1 MEHDADV
8 VAIGSGTGPGGETVP
23 AVILA
28 VRDECLP
35 IFVSPD
41 QAQSIGMAMEGEP
54 FERPLAHDLLLE
66 LLTEFGGA
74 VNRVRIDDLIDGT
87 FYAKVDVERYDE
99 GRPERFVFDARPS
112 DALAL
117 ATRVDCPIVVTDE
130 VVEEAGQPPE
140 VIGFDVAGPRDVDE
154 PEGIEDRGSEIEP
167 ASGKPPGEEVT
178 DVIGDELD
186 EAAEESDGDGDD
198 ADDGD
203 HGRDDVEGSDDGGSD
218 DGGGDGGGDDGASD
232 GASDGGSDGDGDA
245 NEFED
250 SGVAEGGDGEESVD
264 DEEGGD
270 E

>member
-8 VAIGSGTGPGGETVP
+8 VAIGTGTGPGGETVP

-28 VRDECLP
+28 VREECLP

-41 QAQSIGMAMEGEP
+41 QAQSIGMALEGEP

-99 GRPERFVFDARPS
+99 GRPQRFVFDARPS

-117 ATRVDCPIVVTDE
+117 AARVDCPIVVTDE

-140 VIGFDVAGPRDVDE
+140 TVGFDVAGPRGEDGVENLEGVGSRVESGPGEPAEEDVTDVTDVTGGE
-154 PEGIEDRGSEIEP
+154 ADEP
-167 ASGKPPGEEVT
+167 ASEPS
-178 DVIGDELD
+178 DEQSD
-186 EAAEESDGDGDD
+186 EAPDES
-198 ADDGD
+198 
-203 HGRDDVEGSDDGGSD
+203 S
-218 DGGGDGGGDDGASD
+218 
-232 GASDGGSDGDGDA
+232 
-245 NEFED
+245 
-250 SGVAEGGDGEESVD
+250 
-264 DEEGGD
+264 EEGGD
-270 E
+270 DANESADDDHEESGDAAE

>member
-8 VAIGSGTGPGGETVP
+8 VAIGTGTGPGGETVP

-41 QAQSIGMAMEGEP
+41 QAQSIGMALEGEP

-117 ATRVDCPIVVTDE
+117 AARVDCPIVVTDE

-140 VIGFDVAGPRDVDE
+140 TVGFDVAGPRDE
-154 PEGIEDRGSEIEP
+154 
-167 ASGKPPGEEVT
+167 
-178 DVIGDELD
+178 
-186 EAAEESDGDGDD
+186 
-198 ADDGD
+198 
-203 HGRDDVEGSDDGGSD
+203 
-218 DGGGDGGGDDGASD
+218 DGGGTLEDAGSGVDLVSDEPGSDEPVPDEPTSDHPASD
-232 GASDGGSDGDGDA
+232 EPSDEPPEDGEDA
-245 NEFED
+245 NESAED
-250 SGVAEGGDGEESVD
+250 DGES
-264 DEEGGD
+264 GD
-270 E
+270 ATE

>member
-8 VAIGSGTGPGGETVP
+8 VAIGTGTGPGGETVP

-28 VRDECLP
+28 VREECLP

-41 QAQSIGMAMEGEP
+41 QAQSIGMALEGEP
-54 FERPLAHDLLLE
+54 IERPLAHDLLLE

-117 ATRVDCPIVVTDE
+117 AARVDCPIVVTDE

-140 VIGFDVAGPRDVDE
+140 TVGFDVAGPGGEDGVEDLEDV
-154 PEGIEDRGSEIEP
+154 GSEIEP
-167 ASGKPPGEEVT
+167 ASDEPAFDEPPEEDVT
-178 DVIGDELD
+178 DVVRD
-186 EAAEESDGDGDD
+186 EADEPTDEASDESD
-198 ADDGD
+198 
-203 HGRDDVEGSDDGGSD
+203 E
-218 DGGGDGGGDDGASD
+218 
-232 GASDGGSDGDGDA
+232 DGDA
-245 NEFED
+245 DANEPAD
-250 SGVAEGGDGEESVD
+250 DDHEES
-264 DEEGGD
+264 GGAT

>member
-8 VAIGSGTGPGGETVP
+8 VAIGTGTGPAGETVP

-28 VRDECLP
+28 VREECLP

-41 QAQSIGMAMEGEP
+41 QAQSIGMSMEGEP

-117 ATRVDCPIVVTDE
+117 AARVDCPIVVTDE

-140 VIGFDVAGPRDVDE
+140 TVGFDAAGPQGEDGPEDLGDV
-154 PEGIEDRGSEIEP
+154 GSGIEP
-167 ASGKPPGEEVT
+167 ASDEPAFDEPPEEDST
-178 DVIGDELD
+178 DVVRD
-186 EAAEESDGDGDD
+186 EADEPIDEESD
-198 ADDGD
+198 
-203 HGRDDVEGSDDGGSD
+203 ESDE
-218 DGGGDGGGDDGASD
+218 
-232 GASDGGSDGDGDA
+232 DGDA
-245 NEFED
+245 DADE
-250 SGVAEGGDGEESVD
+250 SAED
-264 DEEGGD
+264 DEESGD
-270 E
+270 ATE